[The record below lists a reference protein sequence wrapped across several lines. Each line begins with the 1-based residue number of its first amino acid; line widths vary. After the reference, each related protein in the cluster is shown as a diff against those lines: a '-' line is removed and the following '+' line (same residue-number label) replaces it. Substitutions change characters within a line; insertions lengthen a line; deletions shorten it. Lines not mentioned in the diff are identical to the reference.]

1 MAIESMLE
9 EAMAMLVLVNKT
21 NIMKNNEAF

>member
-9 EAMAMLVLVNKT
+9 EAMAMLVLVSKT
-21 NIMKNNEAF
+21 NTMKNN